1 MVLRADAVTLF
12 PRRRPA
18 VIAVAAAPFR
28 SWPARVASR
37 EWPARVASREW
48 PAPCSPSEGEGEQ
61 GGGWV
66 VVSRVA
72 TPVGDNVAHLNFG
85 HLTAN
90 C

>member
-1 MVLRADAVTLF
+1 MLPADAVTLF
-12 PRRRPA
+12 PRWRPA

-28 SWPARVASR
+28 SSPARVAS
-37 EWPARVASREW
+37 PRVAS
-48 PAPCSPSEGEGEQ
+48 PCSPSEGEGEQ

-72 TPVGDNVAHLNFG
+72 AQVADNVGRLNVG

-90 C
+90 W